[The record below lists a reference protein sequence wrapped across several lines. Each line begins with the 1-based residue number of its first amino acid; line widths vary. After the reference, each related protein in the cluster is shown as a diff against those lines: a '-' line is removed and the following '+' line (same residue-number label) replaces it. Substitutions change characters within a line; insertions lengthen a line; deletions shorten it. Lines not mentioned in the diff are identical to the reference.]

1 MFGELKQ
8 FTKHLHKTSF
18 NILDFFAKN
27 RTSKLQTELGEEGR
41 MVLFRSNH
49 FASQKRTSH
58 TAKSDLFQLHKLQP
72 PCYFSTYLSIFF
84 KQGELKLDAS
94 SRPTRIASV
103 CLRLILHCTIV
114 HTSVV
119 RHSVYSRFG
128 QIQTP
133 LCQGSASPRWGEGA
147 AGHAGT
153 CDTNGQRYVDGQS
166 YFS

>member
-1 MFGELKQ
+1 MRKIALLNFRQSLEKRAAWCCSGQIILRARKGQ
-8 FTKHLHKTSF
+8 VTQQSQIFFSFT
-18 NILDFFAKN
+18 
-27 RTSKLQTELGEEGR
+27 
-41 MVLFRSNH
+41 RSNL
-49 FASQKRTSH
+49 
-58 TAKSDLFQLHKLQP
+58 LFFP
-72 PCYFSTYLSIFF
+72 FFSTYLSKFVE
-84 KQGELKLDAS
+84 QGELKLDAS